1 VSGRAPVRIATRGS
15 ALALAQ
21 ARGVKAACERLFP
34 GIEFELAI
42 IKTTGDRL
50 QTLSLRGPPPALPK
64 GLFTKEL
71 EVALLDGSADLAVH
85 SLKDLP
91 TQLPDGLCL
100 GAVLPRADPRDVLVV
115 RRESGAARLEDL
127 PAGAVVATSST
138 RRAAQIRVRRPD
150 LALVEIR
157 GNVPTRLRKLALRE
171 TCDATLLAAA
181 GLERLGIR
189 IGPDGELE
197 APPGLAPEGWGAPLV
212 AGILPED
219 VMLPAPGQAAIGIEC
234 RRGDRRV
241 LRFCRAL
248 EDPDTRSCVDA
259 ERAFLAGM
267 GGGCR
272 SPGAALARI
281 TPDGGLRLSAMAFDG
296 GGSWRG
302 ETTGS
307 RTRPRAL
314 GRSLVPQARRALP
327 GVGSVARQD
336 TW

>member
-138 RRAAQIRVRRPD
+138 IAEAASVRRMRDRFMP
-150 LALVEIR
+150 R
-157 GNVPTRLRKLALRE
+157 PLALRRANASCE
-171 TCDATLLAAA
+171 PVLRPA
-181 GLERLGIR
+181 GRQ
-189 IGPDGELE
+189 D
-197 APPGLAPEGWGAPLV
+197 PEGT
-212 AGILPED
+212 
-219 VMLPAPGQAAIGIEC
+219 
-234 RRGDRRV
+234 RTSS
-241 LRFCRAL
+241 
-248 EDPDTRSCVDA
+248 TRSSRDSRGHPA
-259 ERAFLAGM
+259 SA
-267 GGGCR
+267 R
-272 SPGAALARI
+272 SRC
-281 TPDGGLRLSAMAFDG
+281 
-296 GGSWRG
+296 
-302 ETTGS
+302 
-307 RTRPRAL
+307 PR
-314 GRSLVPQARRALP
+314 
-327 GVGSVARQD
+327 
-336 TW
+336 